1 MKRMLLAGF
10 VVAIVAGAVMAE
22 GDVIAER
29 RQIMK
34 GVGQAFYRD
43 IGKMIKGQAPF
54 DLAKAEA
61 SFVTIEAATK
71 KMPGLF
77 PDTSKTGGETKAL
90 PKIWEDKA
98 AFDKGFATMQ
108 QSVAEAQNQTKD
120 LVSLKAQFDIISK
133 SCNGCH
139 ENFRAK
145 LE

>member
-1 MKRMLLAGF
+1 MKRMILAGF
-10 VVAIVAGAVMAE
+10 VVALVTGAGMAE

-29 RQIMK
+29 QQIMK

-54 DLAKAEA
+54 DLAKAKA
-61 SFVTIEAATK
+61 SFVTIEAAAK

-90 PKIWEDKA
+90 PKVWEDKA
-98 AFDKGFATMQ
+98 IFDKGFVSLQ
-108 QSVAEAQNQTKD
+108 QNVAEAQNQTTD
-120 LVSLKAQFDIISK
+120 LVSLKTQFDIVNKNCS
-133 SCNGCH
+133 GCH

-145 LE
+145 LD